1 MLRRSDWQVL
11 FDLINDPWEMND
23 ISEQKGSDII
33 IKKLTAKLEELK
45 VKVGDPLTND
55 DPANSYQ
62 PFTGKIR
69 PGFQKDK
76 IGIKQTVFTE
86 H

>member
-1 MLRRSDWQVL
+1 M
-11 FDLINDPWEMND
+11 NDPGEMHD
-23 ISEQKGSDII
+23 ISKEEGSDII
-33 IKKLTAKLEELK
+33 IKQLTAKLDELK
-45 VKVGDPLTND
+45 IEVGDPLTND

-69 PGFQKDK
+69 ADFQKDH
-76 IGIKQTVFTE
+76 IGIKQTVFTD